1 METGSKVKLVASPML
16 CLYHNGNYVKA
27 FKTIDE
33 LDAYL
38 REEYRWCDADVGRV
52 LKSEV
57 NMDGSWSVVR
67 SEFLKYE
74 DA

>member
-1 METGSKVKLVASPML
+1 METGSKVKLVALPVL

-38 REEYRWCDADVGRV
+38 REE
-52 LKSEV
+52 
-57 NMDGSWSVVR
+57 
-67 SEFLKYE
+67 
-74 DA
+74 